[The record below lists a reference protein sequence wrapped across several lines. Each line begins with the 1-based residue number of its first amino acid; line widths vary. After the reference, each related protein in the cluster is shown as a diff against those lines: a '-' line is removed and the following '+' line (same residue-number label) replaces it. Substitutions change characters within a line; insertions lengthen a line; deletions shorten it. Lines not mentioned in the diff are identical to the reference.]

1 MARYDTVIRGGTVVD
16 GMRLPRFR
24 ADVGIRAGRVAKIG
38 RIPKGEG
45 ARELDAEGMI
55 VAPGFVDLHTHYDA
69 QIHWDPYCTISG
81 WHGVTS
87 VVLGNCGFGFAPCKP
102 QDRERSMLM
111 MTRTEQIPYESMK
124 QGMTWNWESFPEWLD
139 NLQRIPKGVNIVSYV
154 PVSPLMVYVMGLE
167 AAKSRPATKAEQLR
181 MQQLLS
187 EAMDAGACGF
197 SIQRLGPNSLQADHD
212 GTPMPT
218 DCMADEDIL
227 VLADVLRER
236 DEGFIQITQAAGGD
250 PVRSGDAVK
259 GRDREFLERL
269 AERAQ
274 RPIIHN
280 AVAAID
286 DRPDFHLNEMKW
298 LHECNAR
305 GLRIVGQGAN
315 VRTWFAFTLDLWN
328 LYDFSPAWN
337 EATQGTTAEKLAKFA
352 DPTRRAKLREEEP
365 MLASIGEQTRP
376 GNLTITKVPG
386 HPELGN
392 YVGRKISEIAAAEG
406 KHPVDAMLDI
416 AVAGGLAVEFRGGDA
431 TSSNAKMVGELM
443 RDPYVIAGVSD
454 GGAHTKFFTGGS
466 YTTDL
471 LSWLVRD
478 TGELTL
484 EEAHFHLSFL
494 PAQAA
499 GFTDRGFLREG
510 SPADIVVYD
519 LANLRR
525 TPEWDYEIAHDF
537 PAGEWRRVQRAEG
550 YRWTLVNGVV
560 TFEDG
565 RCTGATPGQ
574 LLRNRKIGVADSLD
588 IAAGGGS

>member
-1 MARYDTVIRGGTVVD
+1 MTNYDTVIRGGTVVD

-24 ADVGIRAGRVAKIG
+24 ADVGIRNGRIAKIG
-38 RIPKGEG
+38 RIAAGE
-45 ARELDAEGMI
+45 AAQELDATGLI

-102 QDRERSMLM
+102 KDRERSLMM

-124 QGMTWNWESFPEWLD
+124 AGMPWRWETFPEWLD
-139 NLQRIPKGVNIVSYV
+139 NLQRIPKGVNVVSYV

-167 AAKSRPATKAEQLR
+167 AAKTRPATAAEQHQ
-181 MQQLLS
+181 MQTLLH

-197 SIQRLGPNSLQADHD
+197 SIQRLGPHSLQADYD

-218 DCMADEDIL
+218 DCMADEDVLI
-227 VLADVLRER
+227 LADVLRDR

-250 PVRSGDAVK
+250 PVRSGEAVK
-259 GRDREFLERL
+259 SRDRAFIELL

-274 RPIIHN
+274 RPILHN
-280 AVAAID
+280 AIAAID
-286 DRPDFHLNEMKW
+286 DRPQFHVSEIEWVHSCNE
-298 LHECNAR
+298 R

-328 LYDFSPAWN
+328 LYDYSPAWN
-337 EATQGTTAEKLAKFA
+337 QATQGTTAEKLAKLG
-352 DPTRRAKLREEEP
+352 DPALRGKLRDEEP

-376 GNLTITKVPG
+376 GNLTITKTPG
-386 HPELGN
+386 HPELEK
-392 YVGRKISEIAAAEG
+392 YVGRKINEIAAAEG

-416 AVAGGLAVEFRGGDA
+416 AVAGELNVEFRGGDA
-431 TSSNAKMVGELM
+431 TSSNPKMVGEVM

-471 LSWLVRD
+471 LTWLVRD
-478 TGELTL
+478 TKELTL
-484 EEAHFHLSFL
+484 EEAHYHLSFL

-499 GFTDRGFLREG
+499 GFLDRGYLREG
-510 SPADIVVYD
+510 APADIVVYD
-519 LANLRR
+519 LENLRR
-525 TPEWDYEIAHDF
+525 IPEWDYEIAHDF
-537 PAGEWRRVQRAEG
+537 PASEWRRVQRAEG
-550 YRWTLVNGVV
+550 YRWTLVNGEV

-574 LLRNRKIGVADSLD
+574 LLRNRRLGAMTLSVA
-588 IAAGGGS
+588 AK

>member
-1 MARYDTVIRGGTVVD
+1 MTDYDIVIRGGTVVD

-24 ADVGIRAGRVAKIG
+24 ADVGIRNGRIAKIG
-38 RIPKGEG
+38 RIASGDA
-45 ARELDAEGMI
+45 ARTLDANGLI

-87 VVLGNCGFGFAPCKP
+87 VVLGNCGFGFAPCRP
-102 QDRERSMLM
+102 QDRERSLMM

-124 QGMTWNWESFPEWLD
+124 AGMPWRWETFPEWLD
-139 NLQRIPKGVNIVSYV
+139 NLQRIPKGVNVVSYV
-154 PVSPLMVYVMGLE
+154 PVSPLMVYVMGLD
-167 AAKSRPATKAEQLR
+167 AAKNRPATLAEQHQ
-181 MQQLLS
+181 MQRLLH

-197 SIQRLGPNSLQADHD
+197 SIQRLGPHSLQADYD

-218 DCMADEDIL
+218 DCMADEDVL

-259 GRDREFLERL
+259 SRDRAFVELL

-274 RPIIHN
+274 RPVLHN
-280 AVAAID
+280 AIAAID
-286 DRPDFHLNEMKW
+286 DRPQFHKSEMEWVRSCNE
-298 LHECNAR
+298 R
-305 GLRIVGQGAN
+305 GLRIIGQGAN

-328 LYDFSPAWN
+328 LYDYSPAWN
-337 EATQGTTAEKLAKFA
+337 HATQGTTAEKLAKLS
-352 DPTRRAKLREEEP
+352 DPALRVKLRDEEP

-376 GNLTITKVPG
+376 GHLVITKTPR
-386 HPELGN
+386 HPELEK
-392 YVGRKISEIAAAEG
+392 YVGRKISDIAAAEG
-406 KHPVDAMLDI
+406 KHVVDAMLDI
-416 AVAGGLAVEFRGGDA
+416 AVAGELLVEFRGGEA
-431 TSSNAKMVGELM
+431 TSGNPKMVGELM

-471 LSWLVRD
+471 LTWLVRD
-478 TGELTL
+478 THELTL
-484 EEAHFHLSFL
+484 EEAHYHLSFL

-510 SPADIVVYD
+510 APADVVVYD
-519 LANLRR
+519 LAKLRR

-537 PAGEWRRVQRAEG
+537 PANEWRRIQRAEG
-550 YRWTLVNGVV
+550 YRWTIVNGVV

-565 RCTGATPGQ
+565 RCTGATSGQ
-574 LLRNRKIGVADSLD
+574 LLRNRRIEPVALSE
-588 IAAGGGS
+588 IAAA

>member
-1 MARYDTVIRGGTVVD
+1 MTDYDIVIRGGTVVD

-24 ADVGIRAGRVAKIG
+24 ADVGIRNGRIAKIG
-38 RIPKGEG
+38 RIASGD
-45 ARELDAEGMI
+45 AVRELDANGLI

-87 VVLGNCGFGFAPCKP
+87 VVLGNCGFGFAPCRP
-102 QDRERSMLM
+102 QDRERSLMM
-111 MTRTEQIPYESMK
+111 MTRTEQIPYQSMK
-124 QGMTWNWESFPEWLD
+124 EGMPWRWETFPEWLD
-139 NLQRIPKGVNIVSYV
+139 NLQRIPKGVNVVSYV
-154 PVSPLMVYVMGLE
+154 PVSPLMVYVMGLD
-167 AAKSRPATKAEQLR
+167 AAKNRPATSAEQR
-181 MQQLLS
+181 QMQRLLH

-197 SIQRLGPNSLQADHD
+197 SIQRLGPHSLQADYD

-227 VLADVLRER
+227 VLADVLCER

-259 GRDREFLERL
+259 SRDRAFVELL

-274 RPIIHN
+274 RPVLHN
-280 AVAAID
+280 AIAAID
-286 DRPDFHLNEMKW
+286 DRPDFHKSEMEWVHSCNE
-298 LHECNAR
+298 R

-328 LYDFSPAWN
+328 LYDYSPAWN
-337 EATQGTTAEKLAKFA
+337 HATQGTTAEKLAKLA
-352 DPTRRAKLREEEP
+352 DPVLRVKLRDEEP

-376 GNLTITKVPG
+376 GHLVITKTPR
-386 HPELGN
+386 HPELEK
-392 YVGRKISEIAAAEG
+392 YVGRKISDIAAAER
-406 KHPVDAMLDI
+406 KHVVDAMLDI
-416 AVAGGLAVEFRGGDA
+416 AVAGELLVEFRGGEA
-431 TSSNAKMVGELM
+431 TSGNPKMVGELM

-466 YTTDL
+466 YTTDML
-471 LSWLVRD
+471 TWLVRD
-478 TGELTL
+478 THELTL
-484 EEAHFHLSFL
+484 EEAHYHLSFL

-499 GFTDRGFLREG
+499 GFIDRGFLREG
-510 SPADIVVYD
+510 APADVVVYD

-525 TPEWDYEIAHDF
+525 TPEWDYEIVHDF
-537 PAGEWRRVQRAEG
+537 PANEWRRVQRAEG
-550 YRWTLVNGVV
+550 YRWTIVNGEI

-565 RCTGATPGQ
+565 RCTGATSGQ
-574 LLRNRKIGVADSLD
+574 LLRNRRINTVAFAG
-588 IAAGGGS
+588 IAAG

>member
-1 MARYDTVIRGGTVVD
+1 MSYDIVIRGGTVVD
-16 GMRLPRFR
+16 GTRLPRYR
-24 ADVGIRAGRVAKIG
+24 GDVGIRNGQVSKIG
-38 RIPKGEG
+38 RIPPGQG
-45 ARELDAEGMI
+45 TRELDASGLI

-102 QDRERSMLM
+102 ADRERALLM

-124 QGMTWNWESFPEWLD
+124 AGMPWQWETFPEWLD
-139 NLQRIPKGVNIVSYV
+139 NLERIPKGVNVVSYV

-167 AAKSRPATKAEQLR
+167 AAKTRPATKTEQR
-181 MQQLLS
+181 EMQRLLHQ
-187 EAMDAGACGF
+187 AMDAGACGF
-197 SIQRLGPNSLQADHD
+197 SIQRLGEHSLQADYD

-218 DCMADEDIL
+218 DCMADEDVL

-250 PVRSGDAVK
+250 PVRSGGAVK
-259 GRDREFLERL
+259 SKDRHFIERL

-274 RPIIHN
+274 RPVLHN
-280 AVAAID
+280 AIAALD
-286 DRPDFHLNEMKW
+286 DRPEFHTSELAWVHKCNE
-298 LHECNAR
+298 R
-305 GLRIVGQGAN
+305 GLRIIGQGAN

-337 EATQGTTAEKLAKFA
+337 HATQGSREEKMAKLA
-352 DPTRRAKLREEEP
+352 DPTLRVRLRDEEP

-376 GNLTITKVPG
+376 GYLTITKTPG
-386 HPELGN
+386 HPELEK
-392 YVGRKISEIAAAEG
+392 YIGRTVADIADSEG
-406 KHPVDAMLDI
+406 KHVVDTMLDI
-416 AVAGGLAVEFRGGDA
+416 AVMGDLTVEFRGGDA
-431 TSSNAKMVGELM
+431 TSSDPAMVGELM
-443 RDPYVIAGVSD
+443 RDPFVIAGISD

-471 LSWLVRD
+471 LTWLVRD
-478 TGELTL
+478 TRQLTL
-484 EEAHFHLSFL
+484 EEAHYHLSYL

-499 GFTDRGFLREG
+499 GFIDRGFLREG
-510 SPADIVVYD
+510 APADLVVYD
-519 LANLRR
+519 LKQLRR

-550 YRWTLVNGVV
+550 YRWTLVNGEI
-560 TFEDG
+560 TFEDH
-565 RCTGATPGQ
+565 RCTGATPGR
-574 LLRNRKIGVADSLD
+574 LLRNRRLTEQPFSATEV
-588 IAAGGGS
+588 AAG